1 MDFRSVLSTL
11 LKRFDDENI
20 GYALMGGFALGLW
33 GAGRSTVD
41 LDFLVRRDDMDKAG
55 AIMFETGYE
64 VKYKSDDVTQFIS
77 PLKVF
82 GEVDFLHAFREASG
96 KMLDRAVEKDIFD
109 EKIRIKV
116 LRPEDIIGLKLQ
128 ALNNDPG
135 RKEVD
140 MQDVRELMAVQ
151 KGNLDLVL
159 VEEYFNL
166 FGLEEVYRE
175 LIEQK

>member
-20 GYALMGGFALGLW
+20 GY
-33 GAGRSTVD
+33 
-41 LDFLVRRDDMDKAG
+41 
-55 AIMFETGYE
+55 
-64 VKYKSDDVTQFIS
+64 
-77 PLKVF
+77 
-82 GEVDFLHAFREASG
+82 AFREASG

-151 KGNLDLVL
+151 KGNLDLAL

>member
-11 LKRFDDENI
+11 LKRFDEKNI
-20 GYALMGGFALGLW
+20 SYALMDGFALGLW

-41 LDFLVRRDDMDKAG
+41 LDFLVNRDDMEEAA
-55 AIMFETGYE
+55 AIMGEIGYE
-64 VKYKSDDVTQFIS
+64 IKFQSDDVTQHVS

-82 GEVDFLHAFREASG
+82 GEVDFLHAFRKASG
-96 KMLDRAVEKDIFD
+96 KMLSRAVKKEVFEGEIM
-109 EKIRIKV
+109 IKV

-135 RKEVD
+135 RKAID

-151 KGNLDLVL
+151 KGNLDLAL
-159 VEEYFNL
+159 VEEYFSL
-166 FGLEEVYRE
+166 FGLEEVYTE
-175 LIEQK
+175 FV